1 MIYDWYSYPY
11 LLSTVL
17 MMMTM
22 VILSRSTRVCG
33 DVCASDVEKN
43 ESVLSQHPKERD
55 DIRYTIGRDAFF
67 VLRDDDDDDDAK
79 RRPPPRFC
87 PSSIVVIDFFLG
99 RDDATPPRRARRPP
113 FTTTATR
120 ESASD
125 GHRGRMFGLSIGRG
139 EL

>member
-1 MIYDWYSYPY
+1 MQKKR
-11 LLSTVL
+11 VL
-17 MMMTM
+17 EAKKM
-22 VILSRSTRVCG
+22 RVFCPNTQ
-33 DVCASDVEKN
+33 KR
-43 ESVLSQHPKERD
+43 ERD
-55 DIRYTIGRDAFF
+55 DIIRYTIGRDAFF

-79 RRPPPRFC
+79 RRPPPRFFC

-113 FTTTATR
+113 FTTTPATR

>member
-1 MIYDWYSYPY
+1 MHKKSVINVIKNSLFFCPKKKCKKKR
-11 LLSTVL
+11 VL
-17 MMMTM
+17 EAKKM
-22 VILSRSTRVCG
+22 RVFCPNTL
-33 DVCASDVEKN
+33 K
-43 ESVLSQHPKERD
+43 KRERD
-55 DIRYTIGRDAFF
+55 DNIRYTIGRDAFF
-67 VLRDDDDDDDAK
+67 VLRDDVDDDDDAK
-79 RRPPPRFC
+79 RRPPPRFFC

-113 FTTTATR
+113 FTTTPATR

>member
-1 MIYDWYSYPY
+1 MH
-11 LLSTVL
+11 
-17 MMMTM
+17 
-22 VILSRSTRVCG
+22 
-33 DVCASDVEKN
+33 KK
-43 ESVLSQHPKERD
+43 SVLNVIKNSLFFCPKKKCKKKRVLEAKKMRVFCPNTLKKRERD
-55 DIRYTIGRDAFF
+55 DNIRYTIGRDAFF

-113 FTTTATR
+113 FTTTPATR

>member
-1 MIYDWYSYPY
+1 MHKKSVINVIKNSLFFCPKKKCKKKR
-11 LLSTVL
+11 VL
-17 MMMTM
+17 EAKKM
-22 VILSRSTRVCG
+22 RVFCPNTL
-33 DVCASDVEKN
+33 K
-43 ESVLSQHPKERD
+43 KRERD
-55 DIRYTIGRDAFF
+55 DNIRYTIGRDAFF
-67 VLRDDDDDDDAK
+67 VLRDDDDDDDDAK
-79 RRPPPRFC
+79 RRPPPRFFC

-113 FTTTATR
+113 FTTTPATR

>member
-1 MIYDWYSYPY
+1 MQKKR
-11 LLSTVL
+11 VL
-17 MMMTM
+17 EAKKM
-22 VILSRSTRVCG
+22 RVFCPNTL
-33 DVCASDVEKN
+33 K
-43 ESVLSQHPKERD
+43 KRERD
-55 DIRYTIGRDAFF
+55 DNIRYTIGRDAFF

-79 RRPPPRFC
+79 RRPPRFC

>member
-1 MIYDWYSYPY
+1 MHKKSVINVIKNSLFFCPKKKCKKKR
-11 LLSTVL
+11 VL
-17 MMMTM
+17 EAKKM
-22 VILSRSTRVCG
+22 RVFCPNTL
-33 DVCASDVEKN
+33 K
-43 ESVLSQHPKERD
+43 KRERD
-55 DIRYTIGRDAFF
+55 DIIRYTIGRDAFF

-87 PSSIVVIDFFLG
+87 PFSIVVIDFFLG

-113 FTTTATR
+113 FTTTPATR